1 MGRPASFMLNT
12 KALALHRIWYP
23 AGFFLLVRS
32 LNSFLCEWFL
42 SLRDSVFFDLISTHQ
57 VLNLRFLLLSWFFF
71 WQKHW
76 NIGLNSTISVIFY
89 FSCTDFTTKTSGY
102 LVVFYC
108 MAK

>member
-57 VLNLRFLLLSWFFF
+57 PIHNSQYTNKAQILDTVASCLFHQEKKYKFLILPYNL
-71 WQKHW
+71 
-76 NIGLNSTISVIFY
+76 G
-89 FSCTDFTTKTSGY
+89 CTT
-102 LVVFYC
+102 VFENN
-108 MAK
+108 